1 MGLGI
6 VLALLKFATLVFRL
20 PLILADALPEQ
31 AFCCLLRAGQI
42 PALHAQTF
50 FRLPKYRARV

>member
-1 MGLGI
+1 LGV
-6 VLALLKFATLVFRL
+6 VLALLKLALLVFRL

-42 PALHAQTF
+42 PAPHAQTF